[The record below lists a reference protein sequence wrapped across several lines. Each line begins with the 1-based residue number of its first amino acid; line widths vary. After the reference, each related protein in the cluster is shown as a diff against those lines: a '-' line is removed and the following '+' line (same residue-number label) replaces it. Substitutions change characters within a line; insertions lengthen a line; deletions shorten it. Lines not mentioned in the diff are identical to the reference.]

1 MKAMIL
7 SAGKGLRLMPIT
19 KNTPKPLVKVGKQTL
34 LERNINLL
42 YQSGI
47 TEIIVNGSWLG
58 DQIESFI
65 ASVQLEGLKIH
76 YLYEGIEP
84 LGTAGAVYNAIDYK
98 LLLNEDFWL
107 LNSDIITNFSLPNI
121 SLLNNRLGHL
131 ILVPNPDHNSTGDFG
146 LSSDQVLNESI
157 EMLTFSGISFL
168 SCRMFDETIERSS
181 SLVDIFRDKIKH
193 NLISGELFLGEWL
206 DVGTIER
213 LNRAH
218 NKFGKS

>member
-7 SAGKGLRLMPIT
+7 SAGRGLRLMPIT
-19 KNTPKPLVKVGKQTL
+19 KDTPKPLVKIGKQAL

-47 TEIIVNGSWLG
+47 REIIVNGSWLG
-58 DQIESFI
+58 EKIESFI
-65 ASVQLEGLKIH
+65 ANIQLEGLKLH
-76 YLYEGIEP
+76 YLYEGSEP
-84 LGTAGAVYNAIDYK
+84 LGTAGAVYNAIDHR
-98 LLLNEDFWL
+98 LLLNENFWL
-107 LNSDIITNFSLPNI
+107 VNSDIITNFSLPNI
-121 SLLNNRLGHL
+121 SLINNRVGHL
-131 ILVPNPDHNSTGDFG
+131 ILVPNPDHNSAGDFG
-146 LSSDQVLNESI
+146 LRSDQVLNESI
-157 EMLTFSGISFL
+157 EMHTFSGISFL
-168 SCRMFDETIERSS
+168 SCRMFDETIKRPS
-181 SLVDIFRDKIKH
+181 SLVDILRDNIKH

>member
-7 SAGKGLRLMPIT
+7 SAGRGLRLMPIT

-58 DQIESFI
+58 EQIESFI
-65 ASVQLEGLKIH
+65 ANVQLEGLKIH
-76 YLYEGIEP
+76 YLYEGLEP

-107 LNSDIITNFSLPNI
+107 VNSDIITDFSLPNI

-131 ILVPNPDHNSTGDFG
+131 ILVPNPDYNSTGDFG
-146 LSSDQVLNESI
+146 LSSDQVLNKSI

-168 SCRMFDETIERSS
+168 SCRMFDETIKRSS

>member
-7 SAGKGLRLMPIT
+7 SAGRGVRLMPIT
-19 KNTPKPLVKVGKQTL
+19 TNTPKPLVKVGNQTL

-47 TEIIVNGSWLG
+47 KEIIVNGSWLG
-58 DQIESFI
+58 EQIESFI
-65 ASVQLEGLKIH
+65 ANIQLEGLTLH
-76 YLYEGIEP
+76 YLYEGSKP
-84 LGTAGAVYNAIDYK
+84 LGTAGAVYNAIDHR
-98 LLLNEDFWL
+98 LLLNENFWL
-107 LNSDIITNFSLPNI
+107 VNSDIITNFSLPNI
-121 SLLNNRLGHL
+121 SLINNRVGHL
-131 ILVPNPDHNSTGDFG
+131 ILVPNPDHNSAGDFG
-146 LSSDQVLNESI
+146 LRSDQVLNESI
-157 EMLTFSGISFL
+157 EMHTFSGISFL
-168 SCRMFDETIERSS
+168 SCRMFDETIKRPS
-181 SLVDIFRDKIKH
+181 SLVDILRDNIKH

>member
-7 SAGKGLRLMPIT
+7 SAGRGLRLMPIT
-19 KNTPKPLVKVGKQTL
+19 SNTPKPLVKIGQQTL

-47 TEIIVNGSWLG
+47 REIIVNGSWLG
-58 DQIESFI
+58 DKIESFI
-65 ASVQLEGLKIH
+65 ANIQLEGLTLH
-76 YLYEGIEP
+76 YLYEGSKP
-84 LGTAGAVYNAIDYK
+84 LGTAGAVYNAIDHR
-98 LLLNEDFWL
+98 LLSNENFWL
-107 LNSDIITNFSLPNI
+107 VNSDIITNFSLPNI
-121 SLLNNRLGHL
+121 SLINNRVGHL
-131 ILVPNPDHNSTGDFG
+131 ILVPNPDHNSAGDFG
-146 LSSDQVLNESI
+146 LRSDQVLNESI
-157 EMLTFSGISFL
+157 EMHTFSGISFL
-168 SCRMFDETIERSS
+168 SCRMFDETIKRPS
-181 SLVDIFRDKIKH
+181 SLVDILRDNIKH

>member
-7 SAGKGLRLMPIT
+7 SAGRGLRLMPIT

-58 DQIESFI
+58 EQIESFI
-65 ASVQLEGLKIH
+65 ANVQLEGLKIH
-76 YLYEGIEP
+76 YLYEGLEP

-107 LNSDIITNFSLPNI
+107 VNSDIITDFSLPNI

-131 ILVPNPDHNSTGDFG
+131 ILVPNPDYNSTGDFG
-146 LSSDQVLNESI
+146 LSSDQVLNKSI

>member
-7 SAGKGLRLMPIT
+7 SAGRGLRLMPIT
-19 KNTPKPLVKVGKQTL
+19 KNTPKPLVKIGQQTL

-47 TEIIVNGSWLG
+47 REIIVNGSWLG
-58 DQIESFI
+58 EKIESFI
-65 ASVQLEGLKIH
+65 ANIQLEGLKLH
-76 YLYEGIEP
+76 YLYEGSEP
-84 LGTAGAVYNAIDYK
+84 LGTAGAVYNAIDHR
-98 LLLNEDFWL
+98 LLSNENFWL
-107 LNSDIITNFSLPNI
+107 VNSDIITNFSLPNI
-121 SLLNNRLGHL
+121 SLINNRVGHL
-131 ILVPNPDHNSTGDFG
+131 ILVPNPDHNSAGDFG
-146 LSSDQVLNESI
+146 LRSDQVLNESI
-157 EMLTFSGISFL
+157 EMHTFSGISFL
-168 SCRMFDETIERSS
+168 SCRMFDETIKRPS
-181 SLVDIFRDKIKH
+181 SLVDILRDNIKH

>member
-7 SAGKGLRLMPIT
+7 SAGRGARLMPIT
-19 KNTPKPLVKVGKQTL
+19 TNIPKPLVKVGKQTL

-58 DQIESFI
+58 EQIESFI
-65 ASVQLEGLKIH
+65 ANIQLKGLKLH
-76 YLYEGIEP
+76 YLYEGSEP
-84 LGTAGAVYNAIDYK
+84 LGTAGAVYNAMDHK
-98 LLLNEDFWL
+98 LLINENFWL
-107 LNSDIITNFSLPNI
+107 VNSDIITNFSLPNI
-121 SLLNNRLGHL
+121 SLLNNRVGHL

-146 LSSDQVLNESI
+146 LKSDQVLNESI
-157 EMLTFSGISFL
+157 EMFTFSGISFL
-168 SCRMFDETIERSS
+168 SCRMFDEAIGKPS
-181 SLVDIFRDKIKH
+181 SLVDILRDKTKY

-213 LNRAH
+213 LNKAH
-218 NKFGKS
+218 SKFGNS

>member
-7 SAGKGLRLMPIT
+7 SAGRGLRLMPIT
-19 KNTPKPLVKVGKQTL
+19 KNTPKPLVTVGKQTL

-58 DQIESFI
+58 EQIESFI
-65 ASVQLEGLKIH
+65 ANIQLEGLKLH
-76 YLYEGIEP
+76 YLYEGLEP

-98 LLLNEDFWL
+98 LLLNENFWL
-107 LNSDIITNFSLPNI
+107 VNSDIITNFSLPNI
-121 SLLNNRLGHL
+121 SLLNNKVGHL
-131 ILVPNPDHNSTGDFG
+131 ILVPNPDHNFSGDFG
-146 LSSDQVLNESI
+146 LRSDQVLNESI

-168 SCRMFDETIERSS
+168 SCRMFDETIERPS

>member
-168 SCRMFDETIERSS
+168 SCRMFDETIKRSS

>member
-1 MKAMIL
+1 MIL
-7 SAGKGLRLMPIT
+7 SAGRGLRLMPIT
-19 KNTPKPLVKVGKQTL
+19 KNTPKPLVTVGKQTL
-34 LERNINLL
+34 LERNITLL

-58 DQIESFI
+58 EQIESFI
-65 ASVQLEGLKIH
+65 ANVQLEGLKIH
-76 YLYEGIEP
+76 YLYEGLEP

-107 LNSDIITNFSLPNI
+107 VNSDIITDFSLPNI

-131 ILVPNPDHNSTGDFG
+131 ILVPNPDYNSTGDFG
-146 LSSDQVLNESI
+146 LSSDQVLNKSI

-213 LNRAH
+213 LNKAH
-218 NKFGKS
+218 SKFGNR

>member
-7 SAGKGLRLMPIT
+7 SAGRGLRLMPIT
-19 KNTPKPLVKVGKQTL
+19 KDTPKPLVKIGKQAL

-47 TEIIVNGSWLG
+47 REIIVNGSWLG
-58 DQIESFI
+58 DKIESFI
-65 ASVQLEGLKIH
+65 ANIQLEGLKLH
-76 YLYEGIEP
+76 YLYEGSEP
-84 LGTAGAVYNAIDYK
+84 LGTAGAVYNAIDHR
-98 LLLNEDFWL
+98 LLSNENFWL
-107 LNSDIITNFSLPNI
+107 VNSDIITNFSLPNI
-121 SLLNNRLGHL
+121 SLINNRVGHL
-131 ILVPNPDHNSTGDFG
+131 ILVPNPDHNSAGDFG
-146 LSSDQVLNESI
+146 LRSDQVLNESI
-157 EMLTFSGISFL
+157 EMHTFSGISFL
-168 SCRMFDETIERSS
+168 SCRMFDETIKRPS
-181 SLVDIFRDKIKH
+181 SLVDILRDNIKH

>member
-7 SAGKGLRLMPIT
+7 SAGRGLRLMPIT
-19 KNTPKPLVKVGKQTL
+19 KDTPKPLVKIGKQAL

-47 TEIIVNGSWLG
+47 REIIVNGSWLG
-58 DQIESFI
+58 DKIESFI
-65 ASVQLEGLKIH
+65 ANIQLEGLKLH
-76 YLYEGIEP
+76 YLYEGSEP
-84 LGTAGAVYNAIDYK
+84 LGTAGAVYNAIDHR
-98 LLLNEDFWL
+98 LLLNENFWL
-107 LNSDIITNFSLPNI
+107 VNSDIITNFSLPNI
-121 SLLNNRLGHL
+121 SLINNRVGHL
-131 ILVPNPDHNSTGDFG
+131 ILVPNPDHNSAGDFG
-146 LSSDQVLNESI
+146 LRSDQVLNESI
-157 EMLTFSGISFL
+157 EMHTFSGISFL
-168 SCRMFDETIERSS
+168 SCRMFDETIKRPS
-181 SLVDIFRDKIKH
+181 SLVDILRDNIKH

>member
-7 SAGKGLRLMPIT
+7 SAGRGLRLMPIT
-19 KNTPKPLVKVGKQTL
+19 KNTPKPLVKIGKQAL

-47 TEIIVNGSWLG
+47 REIIVNGSWLG
-58 DQIESFI
+58 EKIESFI
-65 ASVQLEGLKIH
+65 ANIQLEGLKLH
-76 YLYEGIEP
+76 YLYEGSEP
-84 LGTAGAVYNAIDYK
+84 LGTAGAVYNAIDHR
-98 LLLNEDFWL
+98 LLSNENFWL
-107 LNSDIITNFSLPNI
+107 VNSDIITNFSLPNI
-121 SLLNNRLGHL
+121 SLINNRVGHL
-131 ILVPNPDHNSTGDFG
+131 ILVPNPDHNSAGDFG
-146 LSSDQVLNESI
+146 LRSDQVLNESI
-157 EMLTFSGISFL
+157 EMHTFSGISFL
-168 SCRMFDETIERSS
+168 SCRMFDETIKRPS
-181 SLVDIFRDKIKH
+181 SLVDILRDNIKH

>member
-7 SAGKGLRLMPIT
+7 SAGRGARLMPIT
-19 KNTPKPLVKVGKQTL
+19 TNIPKPLVKVGKQTL

-58 DQIESFI
+58 EQIESFI
-65 ASVQLEGLKIH
+65 ASIQLKGLKLH
-76 YLYEGIEP
+76 YLYEGSEP
-84 LGTAGAVYNAIDYK
+84 LGTAGAVYNAMDHK
-98 LLLNEDFWL
+98 LLINENFWL
-107 LNSDIITNFSLPNI
+107 VNSDIITNFSLPNI
-121 SLLNNRLGHL
+121 SLLNNRVGHL

-146 LSSDQVLNESI
+146 LKSDQVLNESI

-168 SCRMFDETIERSS
+168 SCRMFDEAIGKPS
-181 SLVDIFRDKIKH
+181 SLVDILRDKIKY

-213 LNRAH
+213 LNKAH
-218 NKFGKS
+218 SKFGNR

>member
-7 SAGKGLRLMPIT
+7 SAGRGLRLMPIT
-19 KNTPKPLVKVGKQTL
+19 KDTPKPLVKVGKQAL

-47 TEIIVNGSWLG
+47 REIIVNGSWLG
-58 DQIESFI
+58 EKIESFI
-65 ASVQLEGLKIH
+65 ANIQLEGLKLH
-76 YLYEGIEP
+76 YLYEGSEP
-84 LGTAGAVYNAIDYK
+84 LGTAGAVYNAIDHR
-98 LLLNEDFWL
+98 LLLNENFWL
-107 LNSDIITNFSLPNI
+107 VNSDIITNFSLPNI
-121 SLLNNRLGHL
+121 SLINNRVGHL
-131 ILVPNPDHNSTGDFG
+131 ILVPNPDHNSAGDFG
-146 LSSDQVLNESI
+146 LRSDQVLNESI
-157 EMLTFSGISFL
+157 EMHTFSGISFL
-168 SCRMFDETIERSS
+168 SCRMFDETIKRPS
-181 SLVDIFRDKIKH
+181 SLVDILRDNIKH

>member
-7 SAGKGLRLMPIT
+7 SAGRGLRLMPIT
-19 KNTPKPLVKVGKQTL
+19 KDTPKPLVKIGKQAL

-47 TEIIVNGSWLG
+47 REIIVNGSWLG
-58 DQIESFI
+58 EKIESFI
-65 ASVQLEGLKIH
+65 ANIQLEGLKLH
-76 YLYEGIEP
+76 YLYEGSEP
-84 LGTAGAVYNAIDYK
+84 LGTAGAVYNAIDHR
-98 LLLNEDFWL
+98 LLSNENFWL
-107 LNSDIITNFSLPNI
+107 VNSDIITNFSLPNI
-121 SLLNNRLGHL
+121 SLINNRVGHL
-131 ILVPNPDHNSTGDFG
+131 ILVPNPDHNSAGDFG
-146 LSSDQVLNESI
+146 LRSDQVLNESI
-157 EMLTFSGISFL
+157 EMHTFSGISFL
-168 SCRMFDETIERSS
+168 SCRMFDETIKRPS
-181 SLVDIFRDKIKH
+181 SLVDILRDNIKH

>member
-7 SAGKGLRLMPIT
+7 SAGRGLRLMPIT
-19 KNTPKPLVKVGKQTL
+19 KNTPKPLVKIGQQAL

-47 TEIIVNGSWLG
+47 REIIVNGSWLG
-58 DQIESFI
+58 EKVESFI
-65 ASVQLEGLKIH
+65 ANIQLEGLKLH
-76 YLYEGIEP
+76 YLYEGSEP
-84 LGTAGAVYNAIDYK
+84 LGTAGAVYNAIDNR
-98 LLLNEDFWL
+98 LLLNENFWL
-107 LNSDIITNFSLPNI
+107 VNSDIITNFSLPNI
-121 SLLNNRLGHL
+121 SLINNRVGHL
-131 ILVPNPDHNSTGDFG
+131 ILVPNPDHNSAGDFG
-146 LSSDQVLNESI
+146 LRSDQVLNESI
-157 EMLTFSGISFL
+157 EMHTFSGISFL
-168 SCRMFDETIERSS
+168 SCRMFDETIKRSS
-181 SLVDIFRDKIKH
+181 SLVDILRDNIKH

>member
-1 MKAMIL
+1 MKAIIL
-7 SAGKGLRLMPIT
+7 SAGRGLRLMPIT
-19 KNTPKPLVKVGKQTL
+19 KNTPKPLAKVGKQTL
-34 LERNINLL
+34 LERNITLL

-58 DQIESFI
+58 EQIESFI
-65 ASVQLEGLKIH
+65 SNIRLEGLKLH
-76 YLYEGIEP
+76 YLYEGSEP
-84 LGTAGAVYNAIDYK
+84 LGTAGAVYNAMDCN
-98 LLLNEDFWL
+98 LLLNENFWL
-107 LNSDIITNFSLPNI
+107 VNSDIITDFSLPNI
-121 SLLNNRLGHL
+121 SLLNNRVGHL
-131 ILVPNPDHNSTGDFG
+131 ILVPNPEHNPNGDFG
-146 LSSDQVLNESI
+146 LRSDQVLNESE

-168 SCRMFDETIERSS
+168 SCRMFDETTERSS
-181 SLVDIFRDKIKH
+181 SLVDIFRDKINH